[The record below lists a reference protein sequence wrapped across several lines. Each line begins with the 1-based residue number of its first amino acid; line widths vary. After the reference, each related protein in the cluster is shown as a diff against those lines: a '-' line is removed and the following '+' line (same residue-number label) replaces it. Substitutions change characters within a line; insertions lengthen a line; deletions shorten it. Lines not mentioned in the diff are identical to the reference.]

1 MIAVRPLA
9 AAASR
14 AGRRGDGLTHHYGER
29 QALRGIDL
37 EIARGEIFGVLGPN
51 GGGKTTL
58 FKVLATLTPPQ
69 AGTVT
74 IFDEDAGRFPERV
87 RRRLGV
93 VFQHP
98 ALDGN

>member
-1 MIAVRPLA
+1 MIAARPWSQTDKSPAISIAGLA
-9 AAASR
+9 HR
-14 AGRRGDGLTHHYGER
+14 YGER
-29 QALRGIDL
+29 VALAGLDL

-69 AGTVT
+69 TGTVR
-74 IFDEDAGRFPERV
+74 ILDEDAARTPERV

-98 ALDGN
+98 ALDAK